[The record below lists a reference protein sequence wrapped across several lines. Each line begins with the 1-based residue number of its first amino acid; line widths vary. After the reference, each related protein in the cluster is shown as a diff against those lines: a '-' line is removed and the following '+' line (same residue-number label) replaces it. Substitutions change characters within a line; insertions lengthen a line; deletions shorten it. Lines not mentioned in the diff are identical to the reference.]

1 MRMTK
6 EEAARHMREDTP
18 LNQVMAVL
26 SGVMGRVEQN
36 GMQRRPSSP
45 VEVRGMMLAGVERI
59 LAKAVEVGLVT
70 RT

>member
-26 SGVMGRVEQN
+26 WGEMGRVEQD
-36 GMQRRPSSP
+36 GMQRRPSTP
-45 VEVRGMMLAGVERI
+45 MEVRAMMLEGVERI
-59 LAKAVEVGLVT
+59 LAKAAEVGLVT
-70 RT
+70 HT